1 VIVLDAS
8 ATIALFRCE
17 PGWELID
24 GSATDAVM
32 SAVNLGEV
40 VQRQLRLN
48 VSRIDTERLIAELGV
63 LIVDVDA
70 DLAMDAAELRHQIPK
85 AGLSQADCICLAL
98 AKRMGVIAMTTDR
111 DWAGIAD
118 AVGVEVRVVR

>member
-8 ATIALFRCE
+8 AAIALFRRE

-24 GSATDAVM
+24 ESATDAVM

-48 VSRIDTERLIAELGV
+48 VSRIETERLMAELGV

-70 DLAMDAAELRHQIPK
+70 DLAMDAAELRHKIPG

-98 AKRMGVIAMTTDR
+98 AKRMNVVAMTTDR
-111 DWAGIAD
+111 DWAGVAD
-118 AVGVEVRVVR
+118 AVGVKVRLAR

>member
-8 ATIALFRCE
+8 AAIALFRRE

-24 GSATDAVM
+24 ESATDAIM

-70 DLAMDAAELRHQIPK
+70 DLAMNAAELRHQIPK

-98 AKRMGVIAMTTDR
+98 AKRMGVVAVTTDR
-111 DWAGIAD
+111 DWVSIAD
-118 AVGVEVRVVR
+118 AVGVEVRVAR

>member
-8 ATIALFRCE
+8 AAIALFRRE
-17 PGWELID
+17 LGWEIIED
-24 GSATDAVM
+24 SATDAIM

-40 VQRQLRLN
+40 IQRQLRLN
-48 VSRIDTERLIAELGV
+48 VSRVETERLIAELGV
-63 LIVDVDA
+63 LIVDVDG

-98 AKRMGVIAMTTDR
+98 AKRMGVVAVTTDR
-111 DWAGIAD
+111 DWAEIAD
-118 AVGVEVRVVR
+118 MVGVEVRVAR

>member
-1 VIVLDAS
+1 MIVLDAS
-8 ATIALFRCE
+8 AAIALFRRE

-24 GSATDAVM
+24 ESATDAVM

-48 VSRIDTERLIAELGV
+48 VSRIETERLMAELGV

-70 DLAMDAAELRHQIPK
+70 DLTMDAAELRHKIPK

-98 AKRMGVIAMTTDR
+98 AKRMNVVAMTTDR
-111 DWAGIAD
+111 DWAGVAD
-118 AVGVEVRVVR
+118 AVGVKVRVAR

>member
-8 ATIALFRCE
+8 AAIALFRRE
-17 PGWELID
+17 PGWELIEE
-24 GSATDAVM
+24 SATDAIM
-32 SAVNLGEV
+32 SAINLGEV
-40 VQRQLRLN
+40 IQRQLRLN
-48 VSRIDTERLIAELGV
+48 VSRIDTERLITELGI

-98 AKRMGVIAMTTDR
+98 AKRMGVIAVTTDR
-111 DWAGIAD
+111 DWASIAD
-118 AVGVEVRVVR
+118 AVGVEVRVAR

>member
-8 ATIALFRCE
+8 AAIALFRRE

-24 GSATDAVM
+24 ESATDAVM

-48 VSRIDTERLIAELGV
+48 VSRIETERLMGELGV

-70 DLAMDAAELRHQIPK
+70 DLAMDAAELRHKIPK

-98 AKRMGVIAMTTDR
+98 AKRMNVVAMTTDR
-111 DWAGIAD
+111 DWAGVAD
-118 AVGVEVRVVR
+118 AVGVKVQVVR

>member
-8 ATIALFRCE
+8 AAIALFRRE
-17 PGWELID
+17 PGWELIEE
-24 GSATDAVM
+24 SATDAVM

-48 VSRIDTERLIAELGV
+48 VSRAETEQLITELGV

-70 DLAMDAAELRHQIPK
+70 DLAMDAAVLRHKIPK

-98 AKRMGVIAMTTDR
+98 AKRMGVVAVTTDR

-118 AVGVEVRVVR
+118 AVGVEVRLAR

>member
-8 ATIALFRCE
+8 AAIALFRRE

-24 GSATDAVM
+24 ESATDAVM

-48 VSRIDTERLIAELGV
+48 VSRIETERLMAELGI

-70 DLAMDAAELRHQIPK
+70 DLAMGAAELRHHIPK

-98 AKRMGVIAMTTDR
+98 AKRLNVVAMTTDR

-118 AVGVEVRVVR
+118 TVGVKVRVAR

>member
-8 ATIALFRCE
+8 AAIALFRRE

-24 GSATDAVM
+24 ESATDAVM

-48 VSRIDTERLIAELGV
+48 VSRIETKRLIAELGV
-63 LIVDVDA
+63 LIIDVDA
-70 DLAMDAAELRHQIPK
+70 GLAMDAAELRHQIPK
-85 AGLSQADCICLAL
+85 SGLSQADCICLAL
-98 AKRMGVIAMTTDR
+98 AKRMGVAAMTADQR
-111 DWAGIAD
+111 WLKIAE

>member
-1 VIVLDAS
+1 MIVLDAS
-8 ATIALFRCE
+8 AAIALFRRE

-24 GSATDAVM
+24 ESATDAVM

-48 VSRIDTERLIAELGV
+48 VSRIETERLMGELGV

-70 DLAMDAAELRHQIPK
+70 DLAMDAAELRHKIPK

-98 AKRMGVIAMTTDR
+98 AKRMNVVAMTTDR
-111 DWAGIAD
+111 DWAGVAD
-118 AVGVEVRVVR
+118 AVGVKVQVVR

>member
-1 VIVLDAS
+1 MIVLDAS
-8 ATIALFRCE
+8 AAIALFRRE

-24 GSATDAVM
+24 ESATDAVM

-48 VSRIDTERLIAELGV
+48 VSRIETERLMAELGV

-70 DLAMDAAELRHQIPK
+70 DLAMDAAELRHKIPK

-98 AKRMGVIAMTTDR
+98 AKRMNVVAMTTDR
-111 DWAGIAD
+111 DWAGVAD
-118 AVGVEVRVVR
+118 TVGVKVQVAR